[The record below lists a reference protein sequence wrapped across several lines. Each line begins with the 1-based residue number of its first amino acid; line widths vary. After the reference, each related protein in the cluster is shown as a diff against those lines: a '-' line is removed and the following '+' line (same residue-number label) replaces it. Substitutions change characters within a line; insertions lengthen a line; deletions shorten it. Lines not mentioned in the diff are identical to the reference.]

1 MNSTNFII
9 LLIIINMLIVIDI
22 IIIHFNENRKER
34 EKIRKSKDYG
44 DEINSCIWEDT
55 SSLLFLKTAPM

>member
-1 MNSTNFII
+1 MNITNFII

-34 EKIRKSKDYG
+34 EKIRKTKDYG
-44 DEINSCIWEDT
+44 DEINSCIWED
-55 SSLLFLKTAPM
+55 S